1 MKNITINEKNIKRY
15 DALNIAR
22 FIAALLVVA
31 IHTSPIEGNLGY
43 LLCNVIARVAVPFFF
58 VTSGYFFY
66 IKFKENNGYKKI
78 YIKKLVVLYTVWYI
92 LYFILRGVSIGLFI
106 IGILGDSYSG
116 LVENSIINSIIYLYK
131 IIFGTTKSGVCF
143 AVPFLT
149 IGILISKYEINN
161 KIKHN
166 NLLLLIGGILLII
179 EAFILK
185 YYKVG
190 VGRNIYI
197 SLLIVA
203 PLLLI
208 KLINS
213 KTRIDKNISKLCR
226 ELSVGVYCLHGMIII
241 IVNKFFSLT
250 RINCS
255 NENLIK
261 FCIVSYCSIIL
272 SYMIYKSNNRYL
284 KLLL

>member
-1 MKNITINEKNIKRY
+1 M
-15 DALNIAR
+15 
-22 FIAALLVVA
+22 
-31 IHTSPIEGNLGY
+31 
-43 LLCNVIARVAVPFFF
+43 
-58 VTSGYFFY
+58 
-66 IKFKENNGYKKI
+66 
-78 YIKKLVVLYTVWYI
+78 
-92 LYFILRGVSIGLFI
+92 
-106 IGILGDSYSG
+106 
-116 LVENSIINSIIYLYK
+116 
-131 IIFGTTKSGVCF
+131 
-143 AVPFLT
+143 
-149 IGILISKYEINN
+149 
-161 KIKHN
+161 
-166 NLLLLIGGILLII
+166 LLIGGILLII

-213 KTRIDKNISKLCR
+213 KTRINKNRSKLCR

>member
-143 AVPFLT
+143 AVAFFNNW
-149 IGILISKYEINN
+149 YIN
-161 KIKHN
+161 
-166 NLLLLIGGILLII
+166 
-179 EAFILK
+179 F
-185 YYKVG
+185 
-190 VGRNIYI
+190 
-197 SLLIVA
+197 
-203 PLLLI
+203 
-208 KLINS
+208 
-213 KTRIDKNISKLCR
+213 
-226 ELSVGVYCLHGMIII
+226 
-241 IVNKFFSLT
+241 
-250 RINCS
+250 
-255 NENLIK
+255 
-261 FCIVSYCSIIL
+261 
-272 SYMIYKSNNRYL
+272 
-284 KLLL
+284 